1 MDLWRDGRPLSQ
13 ASADGF
19 ALAGL
24 AERAMSD
31 AAVGPLLAQVAWTLG
46 RRVISRLRPRPDRRL
61 RNVLQMILIFNQPC
75 AVDGDR

>member
-31 AAVGPLLAQVAWTLG
+31 AAVGPPLAQVAWTLG